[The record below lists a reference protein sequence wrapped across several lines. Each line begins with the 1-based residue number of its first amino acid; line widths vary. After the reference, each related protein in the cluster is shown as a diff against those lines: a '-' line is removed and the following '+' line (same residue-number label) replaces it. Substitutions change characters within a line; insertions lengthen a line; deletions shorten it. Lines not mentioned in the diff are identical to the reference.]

1 MGKLT
6 LNIECLIAT
15 ENEAKQLIIELN
27 DYLKKQANLRSIR
40 LNHRFDDYSL
50 EAKGE
55 ELLEKLGIQI
65 INN

>member
-15 ENEAKQLIIELN
+15 ENETKQLITELN
-27 DYLKKQANLRSIR
+27 DYLKKQPNLRTIR
-40 LNHRFDDYSL
+40 MNHCFDDRSL